1 MKTKG
6 IPLDTLIKEW
16 QKKPDFQKA
25 YDALEAE
32 FAVYDAMLKAMK
44 KSGMTQTELAE
55 RMQITKS
62 TLSRTLNAK
71 HSPSWNTIS
80 RFAEA
85 LGMRPVLSFVKA

>member
-1 MKTKG
+1 MKR
-6 IPLDTLIKEW
+6 IPVTASFKEW
-16 QKKPDFQKA
+16 DKDPEFVKA

-44 KSGMTQTELAE
+44 KNGITQTELAE
-55 RMQITKS
+55 RMDTTKS
-62 TLSRTLNAK
+62 TLSRMLRAK

-80 RFAEA
+80 RFAKA